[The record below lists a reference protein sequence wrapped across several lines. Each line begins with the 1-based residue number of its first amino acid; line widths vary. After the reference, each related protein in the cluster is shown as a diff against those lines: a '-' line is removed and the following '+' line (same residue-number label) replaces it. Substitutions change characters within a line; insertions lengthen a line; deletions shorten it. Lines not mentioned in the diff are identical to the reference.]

1 MTAKVLMV
9 QGTSSSVGKSLLVAG
24 LCRLLSQDGYRV
36 APFKAQNMALNA
48 AVTEEGL
55 EIGRATAVQAE
66 AAGVEPSVD
75 MNPILLKPEGD
86 SRSQIVLMG
95 RPLES
100 LPAHAY
106 YERKQEFWAAV
117 SSALDRLRE
126 KYDIVVIEGAGS
138 PAEINLRAG
147 DLVNMRVALHAQA
160 PVLLVGDIDRGGVF
174 ASLLGTLMLLTP
186 EERALVKGLVI
197 NKFRGDVS
205 LLGSGLQMLEERAGV
220 PVLGVVPYLR
230 DLLISEEDS
239 AGLEATSGG
248 SGLLDVAVI
257 RTPRISNFDDFD
269 LLAAEP
275 AVSLRYV
282 TDPMKL
288 GRPDL
293 VILPGSKGTVSDL
306 RFLRET
312 GLASAITALARTG
325 TAILGIC
332 GGYQMMGE
340 KILDPDGVESTVV
353 ETEGLGL
360 LPAITTFAGEKRTV
374 RVRATVN
381 AGSGPFA
388 SAAGEEIS
396 AYEIHMGTTVHR
408 GQAVFQLCEGEN
420 DARGDAETRRKPNP
434 PRDATLA
441 SVTPFPTRA
450 NLTPPTPFPTREGG
464 ADPVS
469 RSPGESS
476 PPRVGEGLG
485 VRSVPAGGE
494 DGTHHSSLITHHS
507 SLDGCV
513 ASGGAL
519 VGTYL
524 HGLFENRCLRR
535 ALVNWLVERRG
546 LPPFRWDETS
556 RRRDAN
562 YDRLAETLRG
572 QLDLPALY
580 RIAGLGGR

>member
-24 LCRLLSQDGYRV
+24 LCRLLHQGGYRV

-86 SRSQIVLMG
+86 SRSQVVLMG

-100 LPAHAY
+100 LPARAY
-106 YERKQEFWAAV
+106 YERKKEFWEAV
-117 SSALDRLRE
+117 SGSLARLRE
-126 KYDIVVIEGAGS
+126 KYDVVVIEGAGS
-138 PAEINLRAG
+138 PAEINLREG

-186 EERALVKGLVI
+186 DERALVKGLVI

-205 LLGSGLQMLEERAGV
+205 LLGSGLRMLEDRAGV

-248 SGLLDVAVI
+248 AGLLDVAVI
-257 RTPRISNFDDFD
+257 RLPRISNFDDFD

-282 TDPMKL
+282 TDPARL

-306 RFLRET
+306 QFLRET
-312 GLASAITALARTG
+312 GLAAAITALARTG
-325 TAILGIC
+325 TAVLGIC

-340 KILDPDGVESTVV
+340 TILDPEQVESSVV
-353 ETEGLGL
+353 ETAGLSL
-360 LPAITTFAGEKRTV
+360 LPATTTFTADKRTV
-374 RVRATVN
+374 RVRATVL
-381 AGSGPFA
+381 GSAGPFA
-388 SAAGEEIS
+388 SACGQEIS
-396 AYEIHMGTTVHR
+396 AYEIHMGTTVH
-408 GQAVFQLCEGEN
+408 GGEAAFQLSDGE
-420 DARGDAETRRKPNP
+420 
-434 PRDATLA
+434 RDTTGPVGAGGSAGPLP
-441 SVTPFPTRA
+441 VGQ
-450 NLTPPTPFPTREGG
+450 GG
-464 ADPVS
+464 ATDDE
-469 RSPGESS
+469 SPSPTAGRADTAVRPYKSDGGDGSS
-476 PPRVGEGLG
+476 YPPSPIPHPL
-485 VRSVPAGGE
+485 SV
-494 DGTHHSSLITHHS
+494 
-507 SLDGCV
+507 DGCV
-513 ASGGAL
+513 AAGGAL
-519 VGTYL
+519 MGSYF
-524 HGLFENRCLRR
+524 HGLFENSCLRR
-535 ALVNWLVERRG
+535 ALVDWLVERRG
-546 LPPFRWDETS
+546 LPPFQWQETAL
-556 RRRDAN
+556 RREAD
-562 YDRLAETLRG
+562 YDRLADTLRK
-572 QLDLPALY
+572 QLDLPAIY
-580 RIAGLGGR
+580 SIVGLEGR